1 MTKKARRCFLQDA
14 WKLAKSVICDPS
26 MKVIVSTCSNAAVL
40 KEMGFQPDLVII
52 DESAFG
58 TEADSTVPLSL
69 FADHIILSGDHKQ
82 LLPIVKCLHHAEYA
96 NQQGLPIF
104 ERVLRNGNVPLFCLK
119 INYRMHEEIATL
131 PGALSYGWLGCDP
144 STAVEEDVFRYFSH
158 FWYSEDAE
166 KWRNARQKSPFRS
179 IKETKGIAKKT
190 IRRLFFNTKGSR
202 SAHPDESTSFVN
214 YGNAMAIVEYV
225 CVLLGHWSKV
235 DPSKVNF
242 KQLQPSS
249 ITVVT
254 GYSEQKEV
262 IERLLKMALT
272 LLGWNEFPSVV
283 TIDSIQGGQ
292 NDVIVLDITAAN
304 EHHGSF
310 IGFIGKW
317 NRTNVAITRAKKILS
332 IFGNLDSWRSE
343 LYNIVEINKH
353 RKFGYLCMDVLDGDV
368 IDVTPMSVERIPA
381 TAEEFVMDP
390 SNWSIEMPHMDPK
403 ECKLKAKV
411 DKIAKIYKTSP
422 KEREKYEKNLWAN
435 LQAILKQ
442 RDALE
447 KDFKANKEVA
457 TDLFQ
462 DPVGET
468 MDIVLEKVGGDEGK
482 PKPGLDLPSTRSE
495 AIEGPI
501 GPEQENEDGEDD
513 IDLDA
518 AMAGEE
524 GADRF
529 YDVEDE
535 RNIQAQEDIADQIA
549 KDAALAHQAYLL
561 KASETDAMSDDDE
574 PPKDPEK
581 EALRKSDDRP
591 DNQRLGAARPQETEP
606 SPFVAKGKY
615 RHPHQGEGDLP
626 DRSLEQ
632 SDNPRQGTS
641 TNDER
646 KGKRHGGNNRGGNRG
661 RGGAGAGRGRGR
673 GEPRGGGRG
682 GRGG

>member
-1 MTKKARRCFLQDA
+1 VTKKAHRCFIGDA

-26 MKVIVSTCSNAAVL
+26 IKVIVSTCSNAAVL

-82 LLPIVKCLHHAEYA
+82 LLPTVKCIHHAEYA

-104 ERVLRNGNVPLFCLK
+104 ERVLRNGNVPLFRLK
-119 INYRMHEEIATL
+119 INYRMHEEIAIF
-131 PGALSYGWLGCDP
+131 PGALSYGWLGCDE

-158 FWYSEDAE
+158 FWYSEDAA

-214 YGNAMAIVEYV
+214 YGNAIAVVEYV
-225 CVLLGHWSKV
+225 CVLLGHWTKV

-249 ITVVT
+249 VTIVT
-254 GYSEQKEV
+254 GYAGQKEV
-262 IERLLKMALT
+262 IQRLLKLALT
-272 LLGWNEFPSVV
+272 LLGWKEFPSVV

-368 IDVTPMSVERIPA
+368 IDMTPMSVERIPA

-422 KEREKYEKNLWAN
+422 KEREKYEKKLWEN

-462 DPVGET
+462 DPVGEA
-468 MDIVLEKVGGDEGK
+468 MDIVLEKVGDDEGK

-518 AMAGEE
+518 VMTGEE

-529 YDVEDE
+529 YDVEDDS
-535 RNIQAQEDIADQIA
+535 NIQAQADIADQIA
-549 KDAALAHQAYLL
+549 KEAALAHQVYLL
-561 KASETDAMSDDDE
+561 KASETDAMSDDE

-591 DNQRLGAARPQETEP
+591 GNQRLG
-606 SPFVAKGKY
+606 
-615 RHPHQGEGDLP
+615 
-626 DRSLEQ
+626 
-632 SDNPRQGTS
+632 TS
-641 TNDER
+641 TNAER
-646 KGKRHGGNNRGGNRG
+646 KGKRHGGNNRGGSRG
-661 RGGAGAGRGRGR
+661 RGG
-673 GEPRGGGRG
+673 EPRSWWPWWSWWSQWLSRG
-682 GRGG
+682 GS